1 LRYTL
6 AIGKLRSIATII
18 NMKKK
23 LYRSSRGKVIAGV
36 CAGLGEYFE
45 IDPVL
50 IRALFIIALFSGGIG
65 VTLYFVLWIIMPSE
79 ETVFSSHPPTEPSEL
94 SETDDSILSEKHKGT
109 VLTGLV
115 LVGLGMFFLIREFF
129 PMFSF
134 KYMLPIV
141 LIAIGVVIVFNALR
155 KNLTSSKP

>member
-1 LRYTL
+1 
-6 AIGKLRSIATII
+6 
-18 NMKKK
+18 MKKK

-50 IRALFIIALFSGGIG
+50 VRALFVIALFSGGIG

-79 ETVFSSHPPTEPSEL
+79 ETVFSSHPPTEPSEPSEL
-94 SETDDSILSEKHKGT
+94 SETDDSIFSEKHKGT

-134 KYMLPIV
+134 KFMFPIA
-141 LIAIGVVIVFNALR
+141 LIAIGAVIVFTALR
-155 KNLTSSKP
+155 KNLTSSKQ

>member
-1 LRYTL
+1 MRYTL

-23 LYRSSRGKVIAGV
+23 LYRSSRGKLIAGV
-36 CAGLGEYFE
+36 CTGLGEYFE

-50 IRALFIIALFSGGIG
+50 IRALFVIALLSGGIG
-65 VTLYFVLWIIMPSE
+65 ATLYVVMWIIMPNE
-79 ETVFSSHPPTEPSEL
+79 ETVLSSPSPTDSSEL

-134 KYMLPIV
+134 KFMFPIA

>member
-1 LRYTL
+1 MRYTL
-6 AIGKLRSIATII
+6 AIGKLRSIAII
-18 NMKKK
+18 IHMKKK

-50 IRALFIIALFSGGIG
+50 VRALFVIALFSGGIG

-79 ETVFSSHPPTEPSEL
+79 ETVLSSPSPTDSSEL

-134 KYMLPIV
+134 KFMFPIA
-141 LIAIGVVIVFNALR
+141 LIAIGAVIVFTALR
-155 KNLTSSKP
+155 KNLTSSKQ

>member
-1 LRYTL
+1 M
-6 AIGKLRSIATII
+6 AIAKLRAIAII
-18 NMKKK
+18 IHMKKK

-36 CAGLGEYFE
+36 CTGLGEYFE

-50 IRALFIIALFSGGIG
+50 IRALFIIALLSGGIG
-65 VTLYFVLWIIMPSE
+65 ITLYFVLWIIMPSE
-79 ETVFSSHPPTEPSEL
+79 ETVFSSQPPTEPSEI
-94 SETDDSILSEKHKGT
+94 SETDNSIFSEKHKGA

-129 PMFSF
+129 PMLSF

-141 LIAIGVVIVFNALR
+141 LIAIGAVIIFNALR
-155 KNLTSSKP
+155 KNLTSSEQ

>member
-1 LRYTL
+1 MV
-6 AIGKLRSIATII
+6 IGKLRSIAII
-18 NMKKK
+18 IHMKKK

-36 CAGLGEYFE
+36 CTGLGEYFE

-79 ETVFSSHPPTEPSEL
+79 ETVFSSHPPTEPSEF
-94 SETDDSILSEKHKGT
+94 SETDERVFSEKHKGA

-115 LVGLGMFFLIREFF
+115 LVGVGIFFLIREFF

-134 KYMLPIV
+134 KYVFPMA
-141 LIAIGVVIVFNALR
+141 LIAIGAVIVFTALR
-155 KNLTSSKP
+155 KNLTSSKQ

>member
-1 LRYTL
+1 MRYTL
-6 AIGKLRSIATII
+6 AIGKLRSIAII
-18 NMKKK
+18 IHMKKK

-79 ETVFSSHPPTEPSEL
+79 ETVLSSPSPTDSSEL

-134 KYMLPIV
+134 KFMFPIA
-141 LIAIGVVIVFNALR
+141 LIAIGAVIVFTALR
-155 KNLTSSKP
+155 KNLTSSKQ

>member
-1 LRYTL
+1 MV
-6 AIGKLRSIATII
+6 IGKLRSIAII
-18 NMKKK
+18 IHMKKK

-50 IRALFIIALFSGGIG
+50 VRALFVIALFSGGIG

-79 ETVFSSHPPTEPSEL
+79 ETVFSSHPPTEPSEPSEL
-94 SETDDSILSEKHKGT
+94 SETDDSIFSEKHKGT

-134 KYMLPIV
+134 KFMFPIA
-141 LIAIGVVIVFNALR
+141 LIAIGAVIVFTALR
-155 KNLTSSKP
+155 KNLTSSKQ